1 MRKNNTQKYILYA
14 ERKKI
19 MSRLN
24 DCQGLCPW
32 NTNII
37 PVMGIVRDVR
47 DGGIC
52 GTRGERGGVKVKDIS
67 VLDVEE

>member
-1 MRKNNTQKYILYA
+1 
-14 ERKKI
+14 
-19 MSRLN
+19 
-24 DCQGLCPW
+24 
-32 NTNII
+32 
-37 PVMGIVRDVR
+37 MGIVRDVR